1 MSKEQAIEFAYTY
14 IEANNDQIAI
24 RNGPEEKAYA
34 KSVGRDNSDWN
45 EKENKFV
52 QLKDKLVTTIE
63 NY

>member
-52 QLKDKLVTTIE
+52 
-63 NY
+63 